1 MFAGLQKIS
10 NYFLDRWTGDYGY
23 YEKQQENCI
32 KRLQVFLDKN
42 KISIGNVEEVDRWVK
57 KEAYVSV
64 LVFQG
69 ENMVYSS
76 YPVRPDEET
85 ILRDGIMLEDE
96 GMPEGEEVLE
106 GGGVP
111 KGEGVSEGEGVLVGE
126 RVSESAKV
134 LEGGGVSEGERM
146 PEGEDVPESG
156 SVLENEGIPKA
167 GNVNEEIAIDDVS
180 GARMFDNLYT
190 VRFTD
195 ASASVFLFSYH
206 ELLYYRL
213 TAVVEGV
220 LSFLLFISLFLWFIR
235 KKTSYIELLK
245 DDLQIL
251 EGGNLDYVVNVR
263 GSDEL
268 AELAEGINRMR
279 CSIIVRDEEEKRMR
293 KANQDL
299 VTAMSHDLR
308 TPLTS
313 LLGYLE
319 LLDDGGYE
327 EEQQKRFIRN
337 SRQKAVQIKEMSD
350 CLFEYFLVYGKASEE
365 IAIEEADAMALVQQ
379 TVCEEA
385 YALEGKNFT
394 VTIEMEEV
402 TCPLMV
408 NTDLFR
414 RLIDNLFSN
423 LVKYADPS
431 APVTITYR
439 KAAGGISLT
448 FCNKKNQAV
457 GMVESSGIG
466 LKTCW
471 KIMREH
477 GGRFDIQE
485 DDESFQVILF
495 FPEIAV

>member
-32 KRLQVFLDKN
+32 KRLQAFLDKN

-64 LVFQG
+64 LIFQG

-85 ILRDGIMLEDE
+85 VLRDGIMLEDE
-96 GMPEGEEVLE
+96 GMPED
-106 GGGVP
+106 GGV
-111 KGEGVSEGEGVLVGE
+111 
-126 RVSESAKV
+126 
-134 LEGGGVSEGERM
+134 
-146 PEGEDVPESG
+146 PEGEDVPEAGSALENGDVPGAG
-156 SVLENEGIPKA
+156 SVLENGDVPKA
-167 GNVNEEIAIDDVS
+167 GNVNEEITIDDVS
-180 GARMFDNLYT
+180 GARTFDNLYT

-195 ASASVFLFSYH
+195 ASANVFLFSYH

-213 TAVVEGV
+213 TAAVEGV

-268 AELAEGINRMR
+268 AELAEGIDRMR
-279 CSIIVRDEEEKRMR
+279 RSIIVRDEEEKRMR

-319 LLDDGGYE
+319 LLEDGGYE

-394 VTIEMEEV
+394 VTMEMEEV

-477 GGRFDIQE
+477 GGRFDIRE
-485 DDESFQVILF
+485 NDESFQVILF
-495 FPEIAV
+495 FPEATV

>member
-64 LVFQG
+64 LIFQG
-69 ENMVYSS
+69 ANMVYSS

-96 GMPEGEEVLE
+96 GMPED
-106 GGGVP
+106 
-111 KGEGVSEGEGVLVGE
+111 EGV
-126 RVSESAKV
+126 
-134 LEGGGVSEGERM
+134 
-146 PEGEDVPESG
+146 PEGEDV
-156 SVLENEGIPKA
+156 PKA
-167 GNVNEEIAIDDVS
+167 GNVNEEITIDDVS
-180 GARMFDNLYT
+180 GARTFDNLYT

-195 ASASVFLFSYH
+195 ASANVFLFSYH

-213 TAVVEGV
+213 TAAVEGG

-268 AELAEGINRMR
+268 AELAEGIDRMR
-279 CSIIVRDEEEKRMR
+279 RSIIVRDEEEKRMR

-319 LLDDGGYE
+319 LLEDGGYE

-394 VTIEMEEV
+394 VTMEMEEV

-477 GGRFDIQE
+477 GGRFDIRE
-485 DDESFQVILF
+485 NDESFQVILF
-495 FPEIAV
+495 FPEATV

>member
-23 YEKQQENCI
+23 YENQQENCI

-85 ILRDGIMLEDE
+85 ILRDGILLEDE
-96 GMPEGEEVLE
+96 GMPED
-106 GGGVP
+106 GGVP
-111 KGEGVSEGEGVLVGE
+111 
-126 RVSESAKV
+126 
-134 LEGGGVSEGERM
+134 EGGGVSE
-146 PEGEDVPESG
+146 
-156 SVLENEGIPKA
+156 A
-167 GNVNEEIAIDDVS
+167 TIDDVS
-180 GARMFDNLYT
+180 GARTFDNLYT

-195 ASASVFLFSYH
+195 ASANVFLFSYH

-213 TAVVEGV
+213 TAAVEGIF
-220 LSFLLFISLFLWFIR
+220 SFLLFISLFLWFIR

-263 GSDEL
+263 GGDEL

-279 CSIIVRDEEEKRMR
+279 CSIMVRDEEEKRMR

-327 EEQQKRFIRN
+327 EEQQRRFIRN

-439 KAAGGISLT
+439 KVEGGISLT
-448 FCNKKNQAV
+448 FCNKKNQTV

-477 GGRFDIQE
+477 GGRFDIRE
-485 DDESFQVILF
+485 NDESFQVILF
-495 FPEIAV
+495 LPEAAK